1 MYNLLKV
8 KLSLSKTEFIVLP
21 KPASSWVSCSGEGH
35 GHLNLGSEKKLGTKE
50 VAVGNGKGDQGR
62 AIEGGREN
70 PESHGLVSS
79 RMSDRELVRCGQRRL
94 ASSLHPMAAALDQ
107 ASNVSTTP

>member
-35 GHLNLGSEKKLGTKE
+35 DHLNLGSEKKLGTKE
-50 VAVGNGKGDQGR
+50 VAMEMETGDQGR
-62 AIEGGREN
+62 EIGR
-70 PESHGLVSS
+70 
-79 RMSDRELVRCGQRRL
+79 
-94 ASSLHPMAAALDQ
+94 
-107 ASNVSTTP
+107 